1 MIYLLYGTEKHLID
15 NYIKKLKEENNI
27 EEFST
32 IIHDID
38 DGINNIIEDANTID
52 MFGNTKLILVN
63 NSYIFTGVKQELDIE
78 PIFLY
83 IKNPNP
89 NTILVFIV
97 NNDKLDERKKITK
110 EIKNIAIT
118 KDFNEFDNNTLKEM
132 FGEYKID
139 NLTLNFFKDRVGN
152 NLDILSSEIEKIKI
166 YKDSDKIITKEDI
179 MNLTSKN
186 IDIDI
191 FSLIESIVS
200 KDKEKAILIYN
211 EMIKMNEEPIKIIV
225 MLANQFRLIY
235 QSKQLYKKGY
245 SGNDIATLLD
255 VHPYRIK
262 LAIEKGRDYSEKSL
276 LENLYKLATL
286 DEEIKMGKKNKY
298 LALEL
303 FLISV

>member
-1 MIYLLYGTEKHLID
+1 MIYLLYGTEKHLIE
-15 NYIKKLKEENNI
+15 NYIKKIKKENNI

-32 IIHDID
+32 TIHDID
-38 DGINNIIEDANTID
+38 DGINNIIDDANSID
-52 MFGNTKLILVN
+52 MFGNTKLIIVN
-63 NSYIFTGVKQELDIE
+63 NSYIFTGVKQEVDIE
-78 PIFLY
+78 PIFSY

-89 NTILVFIV
+89 STILIFIV
-97 NNDKLDERKKITK
+97 DSEKLDERKKITK

-139 NLTLNFFKDRVGN
+139 NY
-152 NLDILSSEIEKIKI
+152 IL
-166 YKDSDKIITKEDI
+166 
-179 MNLTSKN
+179 
-186 IDIDI
+186 
-191 FSLIESIVS
+191 SLIESIVS
-200 KDKEKAILIYN
+200 KDKEKAVLIYN

-255 VHPYRIK
+255 IHPYRIK
-262 LAIEKGRDYSEKSL
+262 LAIEKGRNYSEKDL
-276 LENLYKLATL
+276 LDNLYKLATL
-286 DEEIKMGKKNKY
+286 DEEIKTGKKDKY

-303 FLISV
+303 FLISI